1 MTNIGLI
8 IAIIKVG
15 LMAVGFFNNQYE
27 TKAQNDIEESVYEYE
42 TESEDENVT
51 TNVDNANG
59 QYALEYGVYLS
70 DEYDELPIGVSCET
84 IVIDAQYYSKE
95 EVATLKKTNGT
106 VLSYLNIGSIEDF
119 RDYYN
124 DYQDLIL
131 GPYENW
137 DGEYWIDVS
146 DQQWQDFITEDI
158 ATSLINKGVDG
169 FFIDNTDVYYFY
181 PDQDIYNG
189 VTSILKSLKGKNM
202 QVIINGGDTYVSKYL
217 KENGSLD
224 PVLDGVNQESV
235 FSSINWD
242 DKSFEENDQESKDYF
257 LDYLSDVASDGK
269 KVFLLEYTTDE
280 SLIQTIKEQSS
291 KLGYTTYISDSLE
304 LD

>member
-1 MTNIGLI
+1 
-8 IAIIKVG
+8 
-15 LMAVGFFNNQYE
+15 
-27 TKAQNDIEESVYEYE
+27 
-42 TESEDENVT
+42 
-51 TNVDNANG
+51 
-59 QYALEYGVYLS
+59 
-70 DEYDELPIGVSCET
+70 
-84 IVIDAQYYSKE
+84 
-95 EVATLKKTNGT
+95 
-106 VLSYLNIGSIEDF
+106 
-119 RDYYN
+119 
-124 DYQDLIL
+124 
-131 GPYENW
+131 
-137 DGEYWIDVS
+137 
-146 DQQWQDFITEDI
+146 
-158 ATSLINKGVDG
+158 
-169 FFIDNTDVYYFY
+169 
-181 PDQDIYNG
+181 
-189 VTSILKSLKGKNM
+189 M

-217 KENGSLD
+217 EENGSLD